1 MFPGSA
7 GHFISELEAHEL
19 FFYRAPGNLL
29 QGHLAPPSLPTS
41 SISYSGR
48 TGQACVFPAH
58 LPASHLHLP
67 RAEQED
73 TDVIL
78 TSTQCAISLELS
90 DTHHVVI
97 PSSNINLPQLLA
109 HTCRGSCYRKDR
121 ESSGRL
127 QSTQVQGC
135 GGIRGTVSR
144 GGEGLMLE

>member
-7 GHFISELEAHEL
+7 RHFISELEAHEL
-19 FFYRAPGNLL
+19 FFYRVPGNLL

-41 SISYSGR
+41 TISYSGR

-67 RAEQED
+67 RAERED

-78 TSTQCAISLELS
+78 TATRCAISLELS

-97 PSSNINLPQLLA
+97 PSSNVNLPSCWPIPARA
-109 HTCRGSCYRKDR
+109 HATGKTENPVAGYRAPRSKAVVGYEVQSPR
-121 ESSGRL
+121 E
-127 QSTQVQGC
+127 
-135 GGIRGTVSR
+135 
-144 GGEGLMLE
+144 EKA